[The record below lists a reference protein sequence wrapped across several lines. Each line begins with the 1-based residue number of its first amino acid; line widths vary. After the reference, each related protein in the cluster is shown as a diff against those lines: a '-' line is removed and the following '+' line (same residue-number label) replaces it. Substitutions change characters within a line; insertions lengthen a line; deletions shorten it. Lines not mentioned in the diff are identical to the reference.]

1 MIDRLEGWHGL
12 WLGAGRGACSRRGP
26 PTRGPASGESRV
38 FDSAP
43 GTTTLTSCPI
53 EGGAFEVEWK
63 CRLYADGAESGADR
77 LACSAELHG

>member
-1 MIDRLEGWHGL
+1 MANGL
-12 WLGAGRGACSRRGP
+12 GLDGERARGEVRPLVGQHRESPVCSIP
-26 PTRGPASGESRV
+26 PREQPR
-38 FDSAP
+38 
-43 GTTTLTSCPI
+43 LTSCPI